1 MINPRA
7 ASLRVRLLVFLFLTI
22 IPGLGLTLYT
32 GLDLRRRAIGEAQE
46 NALRLI
52 RTAAAN
58 QQRTIDRT
66 RQILTTLEED
76 PRLRGRDARACSA
89 ALATELKQHLGYLN
103 FGVAAADG
111 TIVCSGVPFRG
122 RPNVADQRFFQ
133 RAVQTRTFAIGE
145 YQVDPITGRPSLDFG
160 LPILD
165 AGGHVQSVAFAA
177 EDLDRL
183 GLVLTDTAMPK
194 GAVFLIV
201 DRMGV
206 VLSWFPNPE
215 KWVGRAVADVPLV
228 RMLLATQKES
238 AAEAVGV
245 DGIRRLYAFRS
256 LGDAVT
262 GGDLFVG
269 LGVPSAIAFDVAGA
283 TARNLTGL
291 VLSAALAFAVAWS
304 GANLLVVKPI
314 GALLATTKKLSAG
327 DLSARTGLQYGGTE
341 MDQLARA
348 FDDTAAQLQVR
359 EEEATQIREEL
370 RQANATLERRVAERT
385 AELEAAKLEAEQAN
399 RAKSG
404 FLSRM
409 SHELRTPLNAVI
421 GFSELLLERVV
432 GDLTAKQAE
441 FVRDIRDSGTHLLA
455 LINDILDISKIEA
468 GRMELHLAKV
478 DVAGVVASAL
488 TTLRPLIERKR
499 LNLSSTLDP
508 RATVVWADEV
518 RVKQILYNLLSN
530 AVKFTPEG
538 GQIRVEG
545 RQVDDEIELAV
556 VDSGPG
562 ISPEDQGKLFHEFIQ
577 LAAGQDAQHT
587 GTGLGLV
594 MVKRL
599 VELHGGRVRLE
610 SEVGKGTRF
619 SVWLPIGPEAKPAP
633 PGAELIL
640 VVEDDP
646 AIQRLFAHYLTE
658 AGYRTEV
665 TGDGPTL
672 VEKVKAVHPA
682 AICLDIRLPG
692 LEDWE
697 VLRRLKEDPDTA
709 LIPIVVA
716 TILDD
721 AQQAFTLGAALF
733 LEKPVKRED
742 LLAAV
747 AKIIRTS
754 PGGTPT
760 VLVVDDDPRM
770 RTMLTSTLKQ
780 AGYHPLTASGGQEG
794 IAQAREH
801 LPQLIVQ
808 DLVMPGVSGFDVI
821 ATLRGD
827 ARTRGIP
834 ILVLTS
840 KDLTAEEYAFLSQRV
855 QGISLKGATPSPG
868 LIGEVARALATT
880 PRSAG

>member
-1 MINPRA
+1 MIRPSR
-7 ASLRVRLLVFLFLTI
+7 ASLRVRLLVFLFVTI
-22 IPGLGLTLYT
+22 IPALGLTLYT
-32 GLDLRRRAIGEAQE
+32 GLDLRRRAIDEAEE
-46 NALRLI
+46 NALRLV
-52 RTAAAN
+52 RSVSAN
-58 QQRTIDRT
+58 QQRTIDRS
-66 RQILTTLEED
+66 RQILTTLEAD
-76 PRLRGRDARACSA
+76 PRVRGRDVRACSA
-89 ALATELKQHLGYLN
+89 ALATELKQHLSYLN

-111 TIVCSGVPFRG
+111 TISCSGVPFQG
-122 RPNVADQRFFQ
+122 RPNVVDQRFFQ
-133 RAVQTRTFAIGE
+133 RAVQTRNFAIGE
-145 YQVDPITGRPSLDFG
+145 YQLDPITGRPSLIFG
-160 LPILD
+160 LPIFD
-165 AGGHVQSVAFAA
+165 AGGRVQSVAFAV

-183 GLVLTDTAMPK
+183 GQVLTDAALPK

-215 KWVGRAVADVPLV
+215 QWVGRAVADVPLV
-228 RMLLATQKES
+228 RMLLATQTER

-256 LGDAVT
+256 LGEAAT

-269 LGVPSAIAFDVAGA
+269 LGVPSSIAYDVAGA
-283 TARNLTGL
+283 TARNLIGL

-304 GANLLVVKPI
+304 GANLLVMRPI
-314 GALLATTKKLSAG
+314 GALLATTRKWSAG
-327 DLSARTGLQYGGTE
+327 DLSARTGLRYGGTE
-341 MDQLARA
+341 VDQLARA
-348 FDDTAAQLQVR
+348 FDDTATQLQAR
-359 EEEATQIREEL
+359 EEEAFQIREEL
-370 RQANATLERRVAERT
+370 RQANANLERRVAERT
-385 AELEAAKLEAEQAN
+385 EELEAAKLEAEQAN
-399 RAKSG
+399 RAKSE

-432 GDLTAKQAE
+432 GDLTTKQTE

-499 LNLSSTLDP
+499 LNLSTTLDP
-508 RATVVWADEV
+508 RATVLWADEV

-545 RQVDDEIELAV
+545 HLVSNEIELAV
-556 VDSGPG
+556 VDTGPG
-562 ISPEDQGKLFHEFIQ
+562 ISPEDQGKLFHEFTQ
-577 LAAGQDAQHT
+577 LAAGQEAVHQ

-619 SVWLPIGPEAKPAP
+619 RVWLPIGPEAKPAP
-633 PGAELIL
+633 AGAELIL
-640 VVEDDP
+640 IVEDDP
-646 AIQRLFAHYLTE
+646 AIQRLFAHYLAE

-665 TGDGPTL
+665 TGDGPAL
-672 VEKVKAVHPA
+672 VEKVKALRPA

-692 LEDWE
+692 VADWE
-697 VLRRLKEDPDTA
+697 VLRRLKEDPETA
-709 LIPIVVA
+709 PIPIVVA

-721 AQQAFTLGAALF
+721 AQRAFTLGAASF

-742 LLAAV
+742 LLDAV
-747 AKIIRTS
+747 AKTIRI
-754 PGGTPT
+754 PAGGTPT

-780 AGYHPLTASGGQEG
+780 AGYDPLTASGGQEG
-794 IAQAREH
+794 IAQARER
-801 LPQLIVQ
+801 LPHLIVQ
-808 DLVMPGVSGFDVI
+808 DLVMPGVNGFDVI

-855 QGISLKGATPSPG
+855 QGISLKGATPSPA
-868 LIGEVARALATT
+868 LIDEVARALAASA
-880 PRSAG
+880 RSPT